1 MLAVLARGHYT
12 LAQPKGWRKI
22 DPAGLRR
29 RHYQGWPFKSGTL
42 GDASGNPPDIRI
54 NAATNSPAHPPP
66 QNDTNNHQAET
77 IRLPPSCRWSRLPGS
92 PKRPSH
98 ASILRLGPPKPFAS
112 DQALLTITKRSGQG
126 RTFSPALSPH
136 CLLGAARL
144 GQLSSRPAAP
154 VAYNKNSAF
163 QPVCKK
169 NFGLRLPSGGPAKG
183 VEAGRASLGRSDHQA
198 LVR

>member
-42 GDASGNPPDIRI
+42 GDASGSPPDIRI

-77 IRLPPSCRWSRLPGS
+77 IRLPPSCRWSRLPGVQS
-92 PKRPSH
+92 AP
-98 ASILRLGPPKPFAS
+98 ATLRSYVWDRPKPPCVS
-112 DQALLTITKRSGQG
+112 S
-126 RTFSPALSPH
+126 SPP
-136 CLLGAARL
+136 
-144 GQLSSRPAAP
+144 QDYKKVRPRPDPFYRAVAP
-154 VAYNKNSAF
+154 
-163 QPVCKK
+163 
-169 NFGLRLPSGGPAKG
+169 
-183 VEAGRASLGRSDHQA
+183 
-198 LVR
+198 

>member
-1 MLAVLARGHYT
+1 MLPVLAGGHYT

-42 GDASGNPPDIRI
+42 GDGSGNPPDIRI

-66 QNDTNNHQAET
+66 QNDTNSHQAET

-98 ASILRLGPPKPFAS
+98 ASILRLGRPKPLCVRSSPPHDYKKVRPRPDLFSRAV
-112 DQALLTITKRSGQG
+112 APLPTRSGSTKPTLRQAG
-126 RTFSPALSPH
+126 
-136 CLLGAARL
+136 
-144 GQLSSRPAAP
+144 
-154 VAYNKNSAF
+154 SAGCI
-163 QPVCKK
+163 QQ
-169 NFGLRLPSGGPAKG
+169 
-183 VEAGRASLGRSDHQA
+183 E
-198 LVR
+198 